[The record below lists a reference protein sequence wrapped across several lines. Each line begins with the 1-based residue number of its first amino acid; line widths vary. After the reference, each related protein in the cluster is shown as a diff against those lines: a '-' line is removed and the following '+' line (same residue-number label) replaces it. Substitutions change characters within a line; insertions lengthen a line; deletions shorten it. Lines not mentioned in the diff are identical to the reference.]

1 LNPSFPISGFSEYAE
16 SLTACLHQQDW
27 QPVGILAS
35 ELAKAWCDGR
45 RVFIC
50 GNGGSAANALHW
62 ANDFLYA
69 VAKSGGKGIRISALP
84 SNSSTITCLANDLGY
99 DEIFSTQLV
108 TKASE
113 GDVLIALSGSGNSPN
128 IIRALEMARQIKM
141 KTFALLGY
149 TGGACKE
156 LADVVIHF
164 AVHDMQLAED
174 LQLIVGHMILQ
185 MLQKARA
192 SGKI

>member
-1 LNPSFPISGFSEYAE
+1 MEDGFS
-16 SLTACLHQQDW
+16 
-27 QPVGILAS
+27 
-35 ELAKAWCDGR
+35 
-45 RVFIC
+45 
-50 GNGGSAANALHW
+50 SAAM
-62 ANDFLYA
+62 
-69 VAKSGGKGIRISALP
+69 VEALP
-84 SNSSTITCLANDLGY
+84 TRFTGRTISFTPLQNQAARASAFQRCPATVRPLHAW
-99 DEIFSTQLV
+99 TQLV